1 LQLLIE
7 RLAASGIDSGKSR
20 AEQAA
25 AAAERRKTYPAGRI
39 LHLVPRRFV
48 FSDAAAHSVPVAEAS
63 GASEAAMARHFDG
76 FGPGQ
81 HSGRS
86 QRSESEYDSSEELST
101 DEDAED
107 DLWEEMDTPDI
118 PQGASPEDVG
128 QPHVWG
134 ADAQQPAE
142 EGSSLAAARDMPQP
156 EGSYAMPSAISAT
169 EEPAPG
175 VDGSKEALD
184 PIAAAVAIV
193 GVRSSPS
200 QFAMMPASQH
210 VSISCAYFWRCFE
223 SGAHLAPQ
231 SHLAIEHAQICH
243 VAV

>member
-1 LQLLIE
+1 M
-7 RLAASGIDSGKSR
+7 GKSR

-48 FSDAAAHSVPVAEAS
+48 LADAAALSVPVAEAS

-76 FGPGQ
+76 LGPKQ
-81 HSGRS
+81 LSGRS

-128 QPHVWG
+128 RPHVWG
-134 ADAQQPAE
+134 ADQQPASKI
-142 EGSSLAAARDMPQP
+142 SSLDAAQDMPQP
-156 EGSYAMPSAISAT
+156 DGSSASPSAT
-169 EEPAPG
+169 GVTGEPAPG
-175 VDGSKEALD
+175 LDSSNEALD

-200 QFAMMPASQH
+200 QCCRQARMAQPRAHSLE
-210 VSISCAYFWRCFE
+210 VSCVGCTSRTTIATSM
-223 SGAHLAPQ
+223 
-231 SHLAIEHAQICH
+231 
-243 VAV
+243 